1 MEQKIFELSD
11 DLKALR
17 DIKKAQDEEMKKT
30 NTQIAEVETA
40 LIDEMVVEEIS
51 SFKRNGQGFSLVVQN
66 YPQAEPEQKD
76 VLYKE
81 LKDRGYEHLFTI
93 NHQTLT
99 STLKEMITENDD
111 AIPEWLD
118 GLIKIFE
125 KSSIRIYKG

>member
-11 DLKALR
+11 ELKELR
-17 DIKKAQDEEMKKT
+17 DIKKAQEEDLKKT
-30 NTQIAEVETA
+30 SAQIAEIETA

-66 YPQAEPEQKD
+66 FPQAQPEQKD

-81 LKDRGYEHLFTI
+81 LKERGYEHLFSI

-99 STLKEMITENDD
+99 STLKEMINENGDE
-111 AIPEWLD
+111 IPKWLD

-125 KSSIRIYKG
+125 KSSIRIYKV

>member
-11 DLKALR
+11 ELKALR
-17 DIKKAQDEEMKKT
+17 DIKKTQEEELKKT
-30 NTQIAEVETA
+30 SAKITEVETA
-40 LIDEMVVEEIS
+40 LIDEMVTEEIS

-66 YPQAEPEQKD
+66 FPQAEPEQKD

-81 LKDRGYEHLFTI
+81 FKERGYEHLFTI

-99 STLKEMITENDD
+99 STLKEMIAENGEV
-111 AIPEWLD
+111 IPDWLD
-118 GLIKIFE
+118 GLVKIFE